1 MPSYWKICKI
11 DTFKGTYLRLNLKIS
26 LLLFRHI
33 VLVQLQHIFIDLMR
47 NVYNDVNKLLL
58 KYRFNMFTRNFQNAL
73 FDIETVPEYIL
84 IPILRDF
91 SQSISFCIILRR
103 LNLWCCGTIS
113 SKSLIFYKPIKIYV
127 LNKLWLTS
135 IFTDRPILIWVSREN
150 IFNGFG
156 CQ

>member
-26 LLLFRHI
+26 LLLFRHS
-33 VLVQLQHIFIDLMR
+33 VLVQLQNIFIDLMR
-47 NVYNDVNKLLL
+47 NVYTGVNKLLL
-58 KYRFNMFTRNFQNAL
+58 KYRFNMFTRNFTQFSKCIIQYWNN
-73 FDIETVPEYIL
+73 PL
-84 IPILRDF
+84 IYFNSYFRGF
-91 SQSISFCIILRR
+91 FAKYIILRR

-135 IFTDRPILIWVSREN
+135 IFTDRPILIWASREN